1 MIEGPL
7 PSATLELL
15 PISNVFADVL
25 DVLPITVSSYR
36 TTALVLSLPALSACS
51 GMREMFPSR
60 EEVFKPIPVTIGEAR
75 VIGTDTVYVLESPA
89 YELIAPMRELLPD
102 ARKALD
108 HTAREYRRVFGDDPQ
123 KIVVELRAVSRDRV
137 ADGWIPDTVEPADGP
152 RRAVAPAIVPEK
164 RSSRAPVAPAGFLMM
179 RAARAWLLARV
190 DYRVGRSPTGPKAQV
205 RFGDDARIPDWIE
218 DALTDLIGGSPAQEG
233 YVARLAERV
242 ETVSLRDLLEASR
255 PEPAKDAQRRAQLPP
270 TASTR
275 PAGGV
280 FMGGPP
286 SRDRGKLEG
295 AELFRAQSVAFAIFL
310 AEHEGREF
318 LGTLTDRLLSG
329 ESAETALTA
338 ATTIPHDL
346 PGIEKAWKDWMRKL
360 VAR

>member
-1 MIEGPL
+1 M
-7 PSATLELL
+7 
-15 PISNVFADVL
+15 
-25 DVLPITVSSYR
+25 TVAIYR
-36 TTALVLSLPALSACS
+36 TPAFVLALVSLSACS
-51 GMREMFPSR
+51 AVREMFPSR
-60 EEVFKPIPVTIGEAR
+60 DEVFKPIPITIGDPR
-75 VIGTDTVYVLESPA
+75 VIGDDTVYVLESA
-89 YELIAPMRELLPD
+89 EYELVAPMRELLPD

-137 ADGWIPDTVEPADGP
+137 ADGWIPDTVEPSEGP
-152 RRAVAPAIVPEK
+152 RRAVAPAILPEK
-164 RSSRAPVAPAGFLMM
+164 RSSRQPVAPAGFLMM
-179 RAARAWLLARV
+179 RAARAWLLARA
-190 DYRVGRSPTGPKAQV
+190 DYRVGRTPAAPGGQV
-205 RFGDDARIPDWIE
+205 RFGDDARIPDWVE
-218 DALTDLIGGSPAQEG
+218 DALTDLIGGSPAQEM

-242 ETVSLRDLLEASR
+242 ETVSLRDVIDATR
-255 PEPAKDAQRRAQLPP
+255 PEPTKDAQRRAQLPP

-280 FMGGPP
+280 FMGGPQ

-338 ATTIPHDL
+338 AATLPDDL

-360 VAR
+360 ASR

>member
-1 MIEGPL
+1 
-7 PSATLELL
+7 
-15 PISNVFADVL
+15 
-25 DVLPITVSSYR
+25 
-36 TTALVLSLPALSACS
+36 
-51 GMREMFPSR
+51 MFPSR
-60 EEVFKPIPVTIGEAR
+60 EEVFKPIPVTIGEPR
-75 VIGTDTVYVLESPA
+75 VIGNDTVYVLESPQ
-89 YELIAPMRELLPD
+89 YELVAPMRELLPD

-123 KIVVELRAVSRDRV
+123 KILVELRPVSRDRV
-137 ADGWIPDTVEPADGP
+137 ADGWVPDTIEPADGP

-179 RAARAWLLARV
+179 RAARAWLLART
-190 DYRVGRSPTGPKAQV
+190 DYRVGRAPSAPGAEA

-218 DALTDLIGGSPAQEG
+218 DALTDLIGGSPAQEM

-242 ETVSLRDLLEASR
+242 ETLSLRDVLESTR

-329 ESAETALTA
+329 ESAETALAAA
-338 ATTIPHDL
+338 ATL
-346 PGIEKAWKDWMRKL
+346 PADVAGIEKAWKDWMRKL
-360 VAR
+360 ASR

>member
-1 MIEGPL
+1 MPM
-7 PSATLELL
+7 
-15 PISNVFADVL
+15 
-25 DVLPITVSSYR
+25 SSLMYR
-36 TTALVLSLPALSACS
+36 TTALVLALPALSACTAL
-51 GMREMFPSR
+51 REMFPSR
-60 EEVFKPIPVTIGEAR
+60 DEVFKPIPVTIGEPR
-75 VIGTDTVYVLESPA
+75 VIGSDTVYVLEAPE
-89 YELIAPMRELLPD
+89 YELMAPMRELLPD

-108 HTAREYRRVFGDDPQ
+108 HTVREYRRVFGDAPQ

-137 ADGWIPDTVEPADGP
+137 ADGWIPDSVEPAEGP

-164 RSSRAPVAPAGFLMM
+164 RSSRAPVAPSGVLMM
-179 RAARAWLLARV
+179 RAARAWMLARA
-190 DYRVGRSPTGPKAQV
+190 DFRVGRPVPVPNSTV

-218 DALTDLIGGSPAQEG
+218 DALIDLIGGSPAQEM

-242 ETVSLRDLLEASR
+242 ETVSLRDVLESAR

-270 TASTR
+270 TAATR

-295 AELFRAQSVAFAIFL
+295 AELFRAQAVAFAVFL

-329 ESAETALTA
+329 ESAETALASA
-338 ATTIPHDL
+338 ATL
-346 PGIEKAWKDWMRKL
+346 PDDFAGIEKAWKDWMQKTVGRYG
-360 VAR
+360 R

>member
-1 MIEGPL
+1 M
-7 PSATLELL
+7 
-15 PISNVFADVL
+15 
-25 DVLPITVSSYR
+25 SSVMYR
-36 TTALVLSLPALSACS
+36 TTTLALALPALSACS
-51 GMREMFPSR
+51 SLREMFPSR
-60 EEVFKPIPVTIGEAR
+60 EEVFKPIPVTIGEPR
-75 VIGTDTVYVLESPA
+75 VIGDDTAYVLDAPE
-89 YELIAPMRELLPD
+89 YELVAPMRELLPD

-108 HTAREYRRVFGDDPQ
+108 HTVREYRRVFGDDPQ

-137 ADGWIPDTVEPADGP
+137 ADGWIPDTIEPADGP

-164 RSSRAPVAPAGFLMM
+164 RSSRAPIAPAGFLMM
-179 RAARAWLLARV
+179 RAARAWLLARA
-190 DYRVGRSPTGPKAQV
+190 DYRVGRSPTAPDATP
-205 RFGDDARIPDWIE
+205 RFGDDPRIPDWIE
-218 DALTDLIGGSPAQEG
+218 DALTDLIGGSPEQEM

-242 ETVSLRDLLEASR
+242 ETLSLREVLESTR

-295 AELFRAQSVAFAIFL
+295 AELFRARAVAFAIFL

-329 ESAETALTA
+329 ESAETALASA
-338 ATTIPHDL
+338 ATLPDDL
-346 PGIEKAWKDWMRKL
+346 AGIEKAWKDWMRKL
-360 VAR
+360 ASR

>member
-1 MIEGPL
+1 MSP
-7 PSATLELL
+7 
-15 PISNVFADVL
+15 VM
-25 DVLPITVSSYR
+25 YR
-36 TTALVLSLPALSACS
+36 TTALALALPTLSACS
-51 GMREMFPSR
+51 NLREMFPSR
-60 EEVFKPIPVTIGEAR
+60 EEVFKPIPVTIGEPR
-75 VIGTDTVYVLESPA
+75 VIGNDTVYVLESPE
-89 YELIAPMRELLPD
+89 YELVAPMRELLPD

-108 HTAREYRRVFGDDPQ
+108 HTTREYRRVFGDDPQ

-137 ADGWIPDTVEPADGP
+137 ADGWIPDTVEPSEGP

-179 RAARAWLLARV
+179 RAARAWLLARA
-190 DYRVGRSPTGPKAQV
+190 DYRVGRAPSAPGAEV

-218 DALTDLIGGSPAQEG
+218 DALTDLIGGSPAQEM

-242 ETVSLRDLLEASR
+242 ETLSLREVLESTR

-270 TASTR
+270 TATTR

-329 ESAETALTA
+329 ESAETALAAA
-338 ATTIPHDL
+338 ATLPDDL
-346 PGIEKAWKDWMRKL
+346 AGIEKAWKDWMRKL
-360 VAR
+360 ISR

>member
-1 MIEGPL
+1 M
-7 PSATLELL
+7 
-15 PISNVFADVL
+15 
-25 DVLPITVSSYR
+25 YR
-36 TTALVLSLPALSACS
+36 TTALALALPLLSACGS
-51 GMREMFPSR
+51 LREMFPSR
-60 EEVFKPIPVTIGEAR
+60 DQVFKPIPVTIGEPR
-75 VIGTDTVYVLESPA
+75 VIGNDTVYVLDSPE
-89 YELIAPMRELLPD
+89 YELVAPMRELLPD

-108 HTAREYRRVFGDDPQ
+108 HTTREYRRVFGDDPQ

-137 ADGWIPDTVEPADGP
+137 ADGWIPDTVEPTEGP

-179 RAARAWLLARV
+179 RAARAWLLARA
-190 DYRVGRSPTGPKAQV
+190 DYRVGRLPSAPGAQV

-218 DALTDLIGGSPAQEG
+218 DALTDLIGGSPAQEM
-233 YVARLAERV
+233 YVARIAERV
-242 ETVSLRDLLEASR
+242 ETLSLRAVLDSTR
-255 PEPAKDAQRRAQLPP
+255 PEPAKDAQRRTQLPP
-270 TASTR
+270 TATTR
-275 PAGGV
+275 PAGGA

-329 ESAETALTA
+329 ESAETALAAA
-338 ATTIPHDL
+338 ATL
-346 PGIEKAWKDWMRKL
+346 PDDVPGMEKAWKDWMRKL
-360 VAR
+360 AAR

>member
-1 MIEGPL
+1 MTTGL
-7 PSATLELL
+7 
-15 PISNVFADVL
+15 
-25 DVLPITVSSYR
+25 YR
-36 TTALVLSLPALSACS
+36 TTALALAIPALSACS
-51 GMREMFPSR
+51 TMREMFPSR
-60 EEVFKPIPVTIGEAR
+60 EEVFKPIPITIGDPR
-75 VIGTDTVYVLESPA
+75 VIGDDTVYVLDAPE
-89 YELIAPMRELLPD
+89 YELVAPMRELLPD

-108 HTAREYRRVFGDDPQ
+108 HTAREYRRVFSDDPQ

-164 RSSRAPVAPAGFLMM
+164 RSSRLPVAPAGFLMM
-179 RAARAWLLARV
+179 RAARAWLLARA
-190 DYRVGRSPTGPKAQV
+190 DYRVGRSPNAPTAQV

-218 DALTDLIGGSPAQEG
+218 DALTDLIGGSTAQEI
-233 YVARLAERV
+233 YVARLAERA
-242 ETVSLRDLLEASR
+242 ETVSLRDVLEASR
-255 PEPAKDAQRRAQLPP
+255 PEPTKDAQRRAQLPP
-270 TASTR
+270 TASSR

-318 LGTLTDRLLSG
+318 LGTVTDRLLSG
-329 ESAETALTA
+329 ESAETALAA
-338 ATTIPHDL
+338 ATTLRDDL
-346 PGIEKAWKDWMRKL
+346 PGLEKEWRDWLRKL
-360 VAR
+360 AARN

>member
-1 MIEGPL
+1 M
-7 PSATLELL
+7 
-15 PISNVFADVL
+15 DVR
-25 DVLPITVSSYR
+25 DAFSSVTYR
-36 TTALVLSLPALSACS
+36 TLALALALPALSACS
-51 GMREMFPSR
+51 NLREMFPSR
-60 EEVFKPIPVTIGEAR
+60 EEVFKPIPVTIGEPR
-75 VIGTDTVYVLESPA
+75 VIGNDTVYVLESPE
-89 YELIAPMRELLPD
+89 YELVAPMRELLPD

-123 KIVVELRAVSRDRV
+123 RIVVELRAVSRDRV
-137 ADGWIPDTVEPADGP
+137 ADGWIPDTVEPSDGP

-179 RAARAWLLARV
+179 RAARAWLLARA
-190 DYRVGRSPTGPKAQV
+190 DYRVGRPPSAPGAEV

-218 DALTDLIGGSPAQEG
+218 DALTDLIGGSPAQEM

-242 ETVSLRDLLEASR
+242 ETLSLRDVLESTR

-270 TASTR
+270 TATTR

-329 ESAETALTA
+329 EAAETALAAA
-338 ATTIPHDL
+338 ATLPDEL
-346 PGIEKAWKDWMRKL
+346 PGIEKAWKEWMRKSIS
-360 VAR
+360 R

>member
-1 MIEGPL
+1 MTTGL
-7 PSATLELL
+7 
-15 PISNVFADVL
+15 
-25 DVLPITVSSYR
+25 YR
-36 TTALVLSLPALSACS
+36 TTAFALALPALSACS
-51 GMREMFPSR
+51 TMREMFPSR
-60 EEVFKPIPVTIGEAR
+60 EEVFKPIPITMGDPR
-75 VIGTDTVYVLESPA
+75 VIGDDTVYVLDVPE
-89 YELIAPMRELLPD
+89 YELVAPMRELLPD

-164 RSSRAPVAPAGFLMM
+164 RSSRSPVAPAGFLMM
-179 RAARAWLLARV
+179 RAARAWVLARA
-190 DYRVGRSPTGPKAQV
+190 DYRVGRTPNAPTAQV

-218 DALTDLIGGSPAQEG
+218 DALTDLIGGSTSQEL
-233 YVARLAERV
+233 YVARVAERA
-242 ETVSLRDLLEASR
+242 ETVSLRDVLEASR
-255 PEPAKDAQRRAQLPP
+255 PEPTKDAQRRAQLPP
-270 TASTR
+270 TASSR

-286 SRDRGKLEG
+286 GRDRGKLEG

-318 LGTLTDRLLSG
+318 LGTVTDRLLSG
-329 ESAETALTA
+329 ESSETALTA
-338 ATTIPHDL
+338 ATTLPDDL
-346 PGIEKAWKDWMRKL
+346 PAIEKEWRDWLRKL
-360 VAR
+360 AAR

>member
-1 MIEGPL
+1 ML
-7 PSATLELL
+7 SVTH
-15 PISNVFADVL
+15 
-25 DVLPITVSSYR
+25 R
-36 TTALVLSLPALSACS
+36 TTALALGLSTLTACS
-51 GMREMFPSR
+51 TLREMFPSR
-60 EEVFKPIPVTIGEAR
+60 DEVFKPIPVTIGEPR
-75 VIGTDTVYVLESPA
+75 VIENDTVYVLESPE
-89 YELIAPMRELLPD
+89 YELVAPMRELLPD

-108 HTAREYRRVFGDDPQ
+108 QTVREYRRVFGDDPQ
-123 KIVVELRAVSRDRV
+123 KVVVELRAVSRDRV

-152 RRAVAPAIVPEK
+152 RRAVAPAIVPDK
-164 RSSRAPVAPAGFLMM
+164 RSSRAPIAPSGFLMM
-179 RAARAWLLARV
+179 RAARAWLLARA
-190 DYRVGRSPTGPKAQV
+190 DYRVGRSPSAPLAEA

-218 DALTDLIGGSPAQEG
+218 DALTELIGGSPAQEM

-242 ETVSLRDLLEASR
+242 ETLSLRDVIESAR

-295 AELFRAQSVAFAIFL
+295 AELFRARAVAFAIFL

-329 ESAETALTA
+329 ESAETALASA
-338 ATTIPHDL
+338 ATLPDDL
-346 PGIEKAWKDWMRKL
+346 EGIEKAWKDWMLELQKR
-360 VAR
+360 

>member
-1 MIEGPL
+1 MTTM
-7 PSATLELL
+7 PS
-15 PISNVFADVL
+15 VMH
-25 DVLPITVSSYR
+25 R
-36 TTALVLSLPALSACS
+36 TTALAFAFPALSACS
-51 GMREMFPSR
+51 SLREMFPSR
-60 EEVFKPIPVTIGEAR
+60 DQVFKPIPVTIGEPR
-75 VIGTDTVYVLESPA
+75 VIGNDTTYVLDTPE
-89 YELIAPMRELLPD
+89 YELLAPTRELLPD

-108 HTAREYRRVFGDDPQ
+108 HTAREYRRVFGDNPQ

-164 RSSRAPVAPAGFLMM
+164 RSSRPPVAPAGFLMM
-179 RAARAWLLARV
+179 RAARAWLLARA
-190 DYRVGRSPTGPKAQV
+190 DYRVGRSPAAPTAEP

-218 DALTDLIGGSPAQEG
+218 DALTDLIGGSPTQEM
-233 YVARLAERV
+233 YVARIAERV
-242 ETVSLRDLLEASR
+242 ETLSLREVLESTR

-295 AELFRAQSVAFAIFL
+295 AELFRARAVAFAIFL

-329 ESAETALTA
+329 ESAETALASASTL
-338 ATTIPHDL
+338 PDDL
-346 PGIEKAWKDWMRKL
+346 AGIEKVWKEWMVKMISR
-360 VAR
+360 

>member
-1 MIEGPL
+1 MT
-7 PSATLELL
+7 A
-15 PISNVFADVL
+15 A
-25 DVLPITVSSYR
+25 SYR
-36 TTALVLSLPALSACS
+36 TTAFLLTLPALSACS
-51 GMREMFPSR
+51 GVREMFPAR
-60 EEVFKPIPVTIGEAR
+60 EEVFKPIPITIGEPR
-75 VIGTDTVYVLESPA
+75 VIGNDTVYVLESPE
-89 YELIAPMRELLPD
+89 YELVAPIRELLPD

-108 HTAREYRRVFGDDPQ
+108 HTAREYRRVFSDDPQ
-123 KIVVELRAVSRDRV
+123 RIVVELRAVSRDRV

-152 RRAVAPAIVPEK
+152 RRAVAPAIIPEK
-164 RSSRAPVAPAGFLMM
+164 RSSRQPVAPAGFLMM
-179 RAARAWLLARV
+179 RAARAWLLARA
-190 DYRVGRSPTGPKAQV
+190 DYRVGRLPSAPTAQV
-205 RFGDDARIPDWIE
+205 RYGDDTRIPDWIE
-218 DALTDLIGGSPAQEG
+218 DALTDLIGGSPAQEM
-233 YVARLAERV
+233 YVVRLAERV
-242 ETVSLRDLLEASR
+242 ETVSLRDVLEGTR

-270 TASTR
+270 TSATR

-329 ESAETALTA
+329 ESAETALA
-338 ATTIPHDL
+338 ATATLPRDL

-360 VAR
+360 TR

>member
-1 MIEGPL
+1 M
-7 PSATLELL
+7 
-15 PISNVFADVL
+15 
-25 DVLPITVSSYR
+25 SSVMYR
-36 TTALVLSLPALSACS
+36 TTAFALALPALSACS
-51 GMREMFPSR
+51 NLREMFPSR
-60 EEVFKPIPVTIGEAR
+60 EEVFKPIPVTIGEPR
-75 VIGTDTVYVLESPA
+75 VIGNDTVYVLEAPE
-89 YELIAPMRELLPD
+89 YELVAPMRELLPD

-108 HTAREYRRVFGDDPQ
+108 HTTREYRRVFRDDPQ

-137 ADGWIPDTVEPADGP
+137 ADGWIPDTVEPSDGP
-152 RRAVAPAIVPEK
+152 RRAVTPAIVPEK

-179 RAARAWLLARV
+179 RAARAWLLARA
-190 DYRVGRSPTGPKAQV
+190 DYRVGRLPSAPGAEV

-218 DALTDLIGGSPAQEG
+218 DALTDLIGGSPAQEM

-242 ETVSLRDLLEASR
+242 EALSLREVLESTR

-270 TASTR
+270 TATTR

-329 ESAETALTA
+329 ESAETALAAA
-338 ATTIPHDL
+338 ATLPDDL
-346 PGIEKAWKDWMRKL
+346 PGIEKAWKDWMRKTL
-360 VAR
+360 GR